1 MDGAL
6 DFPFLL
12 CCFAHLETKEMD
24 DPKEGPPISL
34 ELQEYRLKKKPKAL
48 TLAWESMPWKKV

>member
-6 DFPFLL
+6 DFLFLL
-12 CCFAHLETKEMD
+12 CCFAHLETKELD

-34 ELQEYRLKKKPKAL
+34 GLQEIQKA
-48 TLAWESMPWKKV
+48 T